1 MNEKP
6 EHSIE
11 AEARRTMLA
20 DVVQHPATLLPLA
33 TAIAALIYLLLLTP
47 LFDGRAWVVVILVV
61 ASSVAALSFAW
72 LYGFR
77 HADKRAGILA
87 RLMDERIRQEALEEK
102 AAMDQRRKDLHGAL
116 EAIGFEEGLE
126 ALDELAVEYEL
137 LQSTLGRQEQPAS
150 ISMASVPGLADGAY
164 WRGLSVLEHALR
176 LMQSARTT
184 GEGKLEAEIAVLE
197 REVEA
202 ATEDGLS
209 GEGLEITEATLA
221 SHRTRLEMI
230 GRQRLH
236 TARLVHQARR
246 CEASLSRARIE
257 LAEVEAGSTEA
268 NVTAAVRA
276 LEGTVNQVR
285 EVQEELQ
292 RLGF

>member
-6 EHSIE
+6 ERSIE

-20 DVVQHPATLLPLA
+20 NAVQHPGTLLPMA
-33 TAIAALIYLLLLTP
+33 SAIAALIYLLLLSP
-47 LFDGRAWVVVILVV
+47 LFDGRTWVVVILAG

-87 RLMDERIRQEALEEK
+87 RLMDERIREESIAEK
-102 AAMDQRRKDLHGAL
+102 AATDQRRKDLHSAL
-116 EAIGFEEGLE
+116 DAIGFHEGLE

-150 ISMASVPGLADGAY
+150 ISMVSVPGLADGAY
-164 WRGLSVLEHALR
+164 RRGLSVLEHALR

-184 GEGKLEAEIAVLE
+184 GRERLEAEIAALE
-197 REVEA
+197 MEVESA
-202 ATEDGLS
+202 SMDGLS
-209 GEGLEITEATLA
+209 GEGIEIKEATLA
-221 SHRTRLEMI
+221 SHRKRLEMI

-246 CEASLSRARIE
+246 CEASLSRARIA
-257 LAEVEAGSTEA
+257 LAEIEAGSTEA

-292 RLGF
+292 RLGY